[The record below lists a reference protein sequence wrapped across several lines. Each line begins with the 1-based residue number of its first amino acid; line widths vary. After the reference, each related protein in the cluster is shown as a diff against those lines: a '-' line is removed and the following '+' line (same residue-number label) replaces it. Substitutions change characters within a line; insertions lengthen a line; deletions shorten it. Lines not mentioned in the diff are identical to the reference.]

1 MILDNNLVFLDG
13 AALNETVTSEPVALN
28 SLFRPGTGHGHIPLV
43 ILLTEAAEGGDS
55 LELKLEEADSA
66 DGGFSEVATLSVP
79 AAELAPGVSGA
90 PGASGARIGWRH
102 LPHGVTRGWLR
113 LTVTPSG
120 SFSAGKIF
128 AALTREDEQPWSG
141 GMFINAGKV
150 VG

>member
-1 MILDNNLVFLDG
+1 MILDDNLVFLDG
-13 AALNETVTSEPVALN
+13 ADLTETATSEPVALN
-28 SLFRPGTGHGHIPLV
+28 SLFRPGTSHDHIPMV
-43 ILLTEAAEGGDS
+43 IMLSEAAEGGDS

-79 AAELAPGVSGA
+79 AAELAPG
-90 PGASGARIGWRH
+90 ARIGWRH
-102 LPHGVTRGWLR
+102 LPHGVTKGWIR

-128 AALTREDEQPWSG
+128 AALTREDEQPYAE

>member
-1 MILDNNLVFLDG
+1 MILDDNLVFLDG
-13 AALNETVTSEPVALN
+13 ADLTETAASEPVALN
-28 SLFRPGTGHGHIPLV
+28 SLFRPGTSHDHIPMV
-43 ILLTEAAEGGDS
+43 ILLSEAAEGGDS

-79 AAELAPGVSGA
+79 AAELAQGA
-90 PGASGARIGWRH
+90 AGARIGWRH
-102 LPHGVTRGWLR
+102 LPHAVTKPWLK

-150 VG
+150 AG